1 MAMMMGRSAWFDQSD
16 EGIDLRNDV
25 APSPFSGAA
34 FGDDPNRDGNRALV
48 TGSGFWDEAFYK
60 KYNPDVVPPAW
71 NLPVVDH
78 FIMHGGL
85 RPERRDPG
93 RNFSTGTYY
102 DKNPDVWNAGAHA
115 LLHYLRNGRNEG
127 RIAYPS
133 SVYLN
138 EQKAAADALAAQQAA
153 ANAQQQADA
162 NALAAQRAATDKAT
176 ADAALQRQ
184 LATQAQADAT
194 AAARAQADAQ
204 AAAQMAQI
212 AAAQNANDLQA
223 ALAAQTANEAKAAA
237 DRLAAQAA
245 LDAARAEAAAF
256 AAESHASNVTVV
268 TGGAPAAVAAPTAE
282 PAVSKVVLYGGLAVL
297 ALLLLKK

>member
-1 MAMMMGRSAWFDQSD
+1 MAMMMGRNAWFERSD
-16 EGIDLRNDV
+16 EGIDLRNGA
-25 APSPFSGAA
+25 APSPFSGCA
-34 FGDDPNRDGNRALV
+34 FGDGAADRTLV
-48 TGSGFWDEAFYK
+48 TGSGFWDEAFYR
-60 KYNPDVVPPAW
+60 KYNPDVTSDWVG
-71 NLPVVDH
+71 H
-78 FIMHGGL
+78 FIQYGGVF
-85 RPERRDPG
+85 PERRDPG
-93 RNFSTGTYY
+93 PRFSTGTYY
-102 DKNPDVWNAGAHA
+102 DQNPDVAAAKMNA
-115 LLHYLRNGRNEG
+115 LIHYLKAGRSEG
-127 RIAYPS
+127 RTATPS
-133 SVYLN
+133 AVYLN